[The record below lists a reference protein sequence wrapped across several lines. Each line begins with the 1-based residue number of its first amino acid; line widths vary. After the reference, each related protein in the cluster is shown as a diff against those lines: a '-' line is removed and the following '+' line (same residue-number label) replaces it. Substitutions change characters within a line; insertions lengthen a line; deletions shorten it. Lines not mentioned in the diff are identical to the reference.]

1 MTGGLLAVCFDF
13 IKIFTDDICCSD
25 SAYPVLT
32 CFFQKGKA
40 HKILNNFSHF
50 SHKEFLFYEYMVYG
64 HHEKNGKK

>member
-25 SAYPVLT
+25 SAYPVLS

-50 SHKEFLFYEYMVYG
+50 SHKEFLF
-64 HHEKNGKK
+64 